1 MAIFRAWALALVIL
15 CSSCRGTLAT
25 MKKKHV
31 SSHEDTFTA
40 AVENAWFRAE
50 NHLEEI
56 NDYVTNWIGKRTKHC
71 LDAFGASKRMK
82 SAWLAQG
89 REATAFDVTLN
100 KQDDIVM
107 RSGFFR
113 MVDRTCELV
122 DHGLIVAGP
131 PCSVFGFLSCSV
143 HKRYMSQYG
152 VEGDTSLHCV
162 RLSNRITTN
171 FATLLRVCCPLR
183 NLLVVVEQPAD
194 SWMFK
199 LPVWQ
204 TLIPILCLIRIT
216 THMGCFGHP
225 MCKATHLLSNLPGIV
240 ALTRKM
246 TKKLRQKIKAK
257 QRRSKKSYLVKDG
270 PGKVHGGKHLQSS
283 AKYTATFAN
292 AMYKAWSDS
301 HFVKTTPQFK
311 RLRPLRSDQI

>member
-1 MAIFRAWALALVIL
+1 
-15 CSSCRGTLAT
+15 
-25 MKKKHV
+25 
-31 SSHEDTFTA
+31 
-40 AVENAWFRAE
+40 
-50 NHLEEI
+50 
-56 NDYVTNWIGKRTKHC
+56 
-71 LDAFGASKRMK
+71 MK
-82 SAWLAQG
+82 SAWIAQG
-89 REATAFDVTLN
+89 REAAAFDVTLN

-122 DHGLIVAGP
+122 DRGLIVAGP

-204 TLIPILCLIRIT
+204 TLIPILCLT
-216 THMGCFGHP
+216 MVKTHMGCFRHP
-225 MCKATHLLSNLPGIV
+225 MCKATHLLSNLPGID

-246 TKKLRQKIKAK
+246 SKNNM
-257 QRRSKKSYLVKDG
+257 RRSRPSSVRVKS
-270 PGKVHGGKHLQSS
+270 HTS
-283 AKYTATFAN
+283 
-292 AMYKAWSDS
+292 
-301 HFVKTTPQFK
+301 
-311 RLRPLRSDQI
+311 

>member
-1 MAIFRAWALALVIL
+1 MTTPHLKRVTASEKAVVL
-15 CSSCRGTLAT
+15 TL
-25 MKKKHV
+25 
-31 SSHEDTFTA
+31 HE
-40 AVENAWFRAE
+40 
-50 NHLEEI
+50 
-56 NDYVTNWIGKRTKHC
+56 TKHC

-82 SAWLAQG
+82 SAWIAQG
-89 REATAFDVTLN
+89 REAAAFDVTLN

-122 DHGLIVAGP
+122 ERGLIVGGP

-183 NLLVVVEQPAD
+183 NLFVVVEQPAD

-204 TLIPILCLIRIT
+204 ALIPILCLTMIT

-225 MCKATHLLSNLPGIV
+225 MCKPTHLLSNLPGID

-246 TKKLRQKIKAK
+246 TKKQSDSAE
-257 QRRSKKSYLVKDG
+257 QRRWL
-270 PGKVHGGKHLQSS
+270 P
-283 AKYTATFAN
+283 
-292 AMYKAWSDS
+292 
-301 HFVKTTPQFK
+301 
-311 RLRPLRSDQI
+311 